1 MATRTGETLKR
12 VGASVIQSN
21 LRRRERKPGVST
33 RTSAV
38 AVLALVVVAAVA
50 VYGAYDL
57 SGTGGSAGKSSSTTV
72 GATTSGN
79 GSGTTSPAV
88 GEISISKA
96 KALML
101 AAPASAT
108 VIKDID
114 EMIFTSSNL
123 SITAFTIASQNAT
136 SITGTH
142 PLLPAQGEVFV
153 IGGLINPALFIPANA
168 KVRFTVIN
176 MDDAMYNDLVITAIE
191 PPYPANMSRY
201 MTWVGS
207 PTLPLAYQGFLYMM
221 PVLSPANYGAGWA
234 PTYSYTV
241 TIPDYGHLWYL
252 CTYPGHAQGG
262 MYGEI
267 FPMTQTSTSTST
279 STAETAT
286 SFITST
292 SSGTVFVFPVAPNS
306 SFTSTVP
313 PTGTIPIG
321 EAITLLKTP
330 LTGANVSRSADSITF
345 TSLNVSLV
353 AFAVPSENATGLTGM
368 QPPSYSQGDVFIV
381 DGLVNPTLRVP
392 RGASL
397 HVTVVNLD
405 ANAYHDLDVS
415 TLSPPYSYMTMQGM
429 MWGGPF
435 LYMMPVLS
443 PANYAGGWAF
453 LYSYTVTVPNVASL
467 WYLCTYP
474 GHAQSG
480 MYGEIVTG

>member
-38 AVLALVVVAAVA
+38 AVLALVVVVAVA

-221 PVLSPANYGAGWA
+221 PVLISNFPLNLGDESV
-234 PTYSYTV
+234 PVLLSYSEVGKLAYS
-241 TIPDYGHLWYL
+241 IEK
-252 CTYPGHAQGG
+252 AR
-262 MYGEI
+262 
-267 FPMTQTSTSTST
+267 
-279 STAETAT
+279 
-286 SFITST
+286 
-292 SSGTVFVFPVAPNS
+292 
-306 SFTSTVP
+306 
-313 PTGTIPIG
+313 
-321 EAITLLKTP
+321 
-330 LTGANVSRSADSITF
+330 VSKSNDKYF
-345 TSLNVSLV
+345 VSL
-353 AFAVPSENATGLTGM
+353 ENVLR
-368 QPPSYSQGDVFIV
+368 GDPKRAAI
-381 DGLVNPTLRVP
+381 LKMRN
-392 RGASL
+392 
-397 HVTVVNLD
+397 
-405 ANAYHDLDVS
+405 
-415 TLSPPYSYMTMQGM
+415 
-429 MWGGPF
+429 
-435 LYMMPVLS
+435 
-443 PANYAGGWAF
+443 
-453 LYSYTVTVPNVASL
+453 
-467 WYLCTYP
+467 
-474 GHAQSG
+474 
-480 MYGEIVTG
+480 